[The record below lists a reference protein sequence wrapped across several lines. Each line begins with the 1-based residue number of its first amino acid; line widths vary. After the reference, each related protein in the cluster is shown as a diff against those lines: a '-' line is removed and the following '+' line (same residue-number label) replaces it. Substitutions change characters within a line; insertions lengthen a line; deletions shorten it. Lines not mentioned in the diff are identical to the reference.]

1 MLGDDGMITLPWLR
15 HLLNVGKVAQSGNR
29 LDVKMFGAV
38 GDGATDD
45 SSVFTGGIGYLA
57 SGGVLY
63 VPPGRRISP
72 TGSNAYLLATA
83 PAWPAADGAMVVLD
97 PGASLSGAGSF
108 IPNPSVSAL
117 HFYKRDNLP
126 AAAAAGAGVI
136 NGYLSPALRIDV
148 VTQSGNCTA
157 SSCGLLIYMPSI
169 LGLSYTKT
177 TQVITGG
184 GGAQSVAVEDS
195 SVFEIGEYA
204 AFAFG
209 MPDAEGVVV
218 TAVPDGTHVS
228 AVFVGNHASGVKCAP
243 FGKGDKIGLPVAV
256 DDAAG
261 NTSSIY
267 CANMNIITR
276 SAKYHTVVGNEID
289 VTNSSGVNAG
299 FYGGSA
305 PYMLGMSILAVGLN
319 LCTYGIWIGPGE
331 AAGGFLNGLS
341 IVGAT
346 VNGVSVGYGGASR
359 PANGIN
365 VWNAINNGLII
376 GANQTHGD
384 DPRFTALDPTIGIFL
399 TARISY
405 DPVNTES
412 NKIRLESMT
421 SSVAHTMDIY
431 HGQSGSGVRLD
442 YDGTFTGVAVTSVG
456 QIDCQNAIR
465 IKDTVTNV
473 DVGRLQNV
481 TNSFTAL
488 YGGGTEN
495 SLIFYSTVAGSGVK
509 GFFGFYDNSADGNV
523 AAGFNTSNG
532 TFQFRGTAPLIR
544 LDGGLNQV
552 AAYALF
558 SDGGSPIAPVL
569 KGRFVYAGDA
579 SAGSKYIGI
588 QNDSADYIGLIG
600 DVRITGS
607 LTVGGSAIV
616 GLPDQTGH
624 SGQFLKTNGT
634 VADWAALAQSD
645 IPAMFTDR
653 GDPAAVDKSG
663 AGFTQGAWTDW
674 DLSAIVPAG
683 ATSVLLRVAFIC
695 TSGAGELNFR
705 KNGNSNVVNISRTAS
720 PANVLVQDD
729 LIVACDSGRL
739 VEYYL
744 LTATYSAVE
753 ATVAGWWK

>member
-1 MLGDDGMITLPWLR
+1 M
-15 HLLNVGKVAQSGNR
+15 
-29 LDVKMFGAV
+29 
-38 GDGATDD
+38 
-45 SSVFTGGIGYLA
+45 
-57 SGGVLY
+57 
-63 VPPGRRISP
+63 
-72 TGSNAYLLATA
+72 
-83 PAWPAADGAMVVLD
+83 
-97 PGASLSGAGSF
+97 
-108 IPNPSVSAL
+108 
-117 HFYKRDNLP
+117 
-126 AAAAAGAGVI
+126 
-136 NGYLSPALRIDV
+136 
-148 VTQSGNCTA
+148 
-157 SSCGLLIYMPSI
+157 
-169 LGLSYTKT
+169 
-177 TQVITGG
+177 
-184 GGAQSVAVEDS
+184 
-195 SVFEIGEYA
+195 
-204 AFAFG
+204 
-209 MPDAEGVVV
+209 
-218 TAVPDGTHVS
+218 
-228 AVFVGNHASGVKCAP
+228 
-243 FGKGDKIGLPVAV
+243 
-256 DDAAG
+256 
-261 NTSSIY
+261 
-267 CANMNIITR
+267 
-276 SAKYHTVVGNEID
+276 
-289 VTNSSGVNAG
+289 
-299 FYGGSA
+299 
-305 PYMLGMSILAVGLN
+305 
-319 LCTYGIWIGPGE
+319 
-331 AAGGFLNGLS
+331 
-341 IVGAT
+341 
-346 VNGVSVGYGGASR
+346 
-359 PANGIN
+359 
-365 VWNAINNGLII
+365 
-376 GANQTHGD
+376 
-384 DPRFTALDPTIGIFL
+384 
-399 TARISY
+399 
-405 DPVNTES
+405 
-412 NKIRLESMT
+412 
-421 SSVAHTMDIY
+421 
-431 HGQSGSGVRLD
+431 
-442 YDGTFTGVAVTSVG
+442 
-456 QIDCQNAIR
+456 
-465 IKDTVTNV
+465 
-473 DVGRLQNV
+473 
-481 TNSFTAL
+481 
-488 YGGGTEN
+488 
-495 SLIFYSTVAGSGVK
+495 
-509 GFFGFYDNSADGNV
+509 